1 MPPSSGFL
9 PRPLTGSRSGWF
21 FSSQALYTAPKRSAS
36 KRERSTLGSR
46 AAIPPGTSQAGA
58 SPWPESAAA
67 WLITAAYWRAVTSY
81 LPMKYSIGFSGV
93 PAAGF
98 GRLAESFCCQAG
110 ARSARLNW
118 PFT

>member
-9 PRPLTGSRSGWF
+9 PRPLTGSSSGWF

-36 KRERSTLGSR
+36 KRERLTLGSR
-46 AAIPPGTSQAGA
+46 AAIPSGTSQAGA

-81 LPMKYSIGFSGV
+81 LPMKYSIGFSGCRRQASAGWRRASAARPV
-93 PAAGF
+93 P
-98 GRLAESFCCQAG
+98 GRRG
-110 ARSARLNW
+110 
-118 PFT
+118 

>member
-1 MPPSSGFL
+1 MPPSWILAAAADRQQF
-9 PRPLTGSRSGWF
+9 RWF
-21 FSSQALYTAPKRSAS
+21 FSSQALHTAPKRSAS
-36 KRERSTLGSR
+36 KRERLTLGSR
-46 AAIPPGTSQAGA
+46 AAILSGTSQAGA